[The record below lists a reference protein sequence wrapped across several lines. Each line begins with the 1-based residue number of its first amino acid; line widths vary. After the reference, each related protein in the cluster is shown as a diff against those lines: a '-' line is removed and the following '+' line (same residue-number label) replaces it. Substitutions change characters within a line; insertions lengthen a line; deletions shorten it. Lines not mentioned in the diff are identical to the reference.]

1 VLRGNDK
8 SLFRSALGPR
18 SETDPNRGV
27 LPTTETQLRLFRR
40 FGRNISRIRPLP
52 LPPPVKIPDDPLP
65 PGRRLGGRGKSGEKR
80 GAVMDT

>member
-8 SLFRSALGPR
+8 SLFRSALRGARPI
-18 SETDPNRGV
+18 TIGV

-52 LPPPVKIPDDPLP
+52 LPPPMTIPRE
-65 PGRRLGGRGKSGEKR
+65 GKEREGGAERNAKP
-80 GAVMDT
+80 